1 MKLTVNEVIAAVGSY
16 NKINKEKFNLKTSYK
31 LARLFD
37 TLQKES
43 ERYETL
49 TRDAI
54 IKYSKKDENGEPI
67 INKGEQGESVE
78 IEPVNQIK
86 LVQEMEELNNSEI
99 EIDDCYFTF
108 DDFGDL
114 SISIDE
120 IKCISL
126 LQLID
131 FESRK
136 YK

>member
-1 MKLTVNEVIAAVGSY
+1 MKLAINEIIAAVGSY
-16 NKINKEKFNLKTSYK
+16 NKLNKEKFNLKTSYK

-49 TRDAI
+49 TREAI

-67 INKGEQGESVE
+67 VNKSEQGESVE
-78 IEPVNQIK
+78 IEPINQIK

-99 EIDDCYFTF
+99 EIDDYYFTF

-120 IKCISL
+120 IKGL
-126 LQLID
+126 LPFIQ
-131 FESRK
+131 E
-136 YK
+136 

>member
-1 MKLTVNEVIAAVGSY
+1 MKLTINEVIAAVGSY

-43 ERYETL
+43 DRYETL

-54 IKYSKKDENGEPI
+54 IKYSKKDEDGNPI
-67 INKGEQGESVE
+67 INQSEQGESVE
-78 IEPVNQIK
+78 IEPVNQLK
-86 LVQEMEELNNSEI
+86 LVQEMEELNNNEI

-108 DDFGDL
+108 EDFGDL

-120 IKCISL
+120 LKGL
-126 LQLID
+126 LPFIQ
-131 FESRK
+131 E
-136 YK
+136 

>member
-16 NKINKEKFNLKTSYK
+16 NKLNKEKFNLKTSYK

-37 TLQKES
+37 TLQRES

-49 TRDAI
+49 TREAI

-67 INKGEQGESVE
+67 VNKSEQGESVE

-99 EIDDCYFTF
+99 EIDDYYFTF

-120 IKCISL
+120 IKGL
-126 LQLID
+126 LPFIQ
-131 FESRK
+131 E
-136 YK
+136 

>member
-1 MKLTVNEVIAAVGSY
+1 MKLTINEVIAAVGSY

-37 TLQKES
+37 TLQKET

-67 INKGEQGESVE
+67 INKSEQGESVE
-78 IEPVNQIK
+78 IEPINQIK

-120 IKCISL
+120 IKGL
-126 LQLID
+126 LPFIQ
-131 FESRK
+131 E
-136 YK
+136 

>member
-120 IKCISL
+120 LKGL
-126 LQLID
+126 LPFIQ
-131 FESRK
+131 R
-136 YK
+136 

>member
-1 MKLTVNEVIAAVGSY
+1 MKLTINEVIEAVGSY

-67 INKGEQGESVE
+67 INKSEQGESVE
-78 IEPVNQIK
+78 IEPINQIK

-120 IKCISL
+120 IKGL
-126 LQLID
+126 LPFIQ
-131 FESRK
+131 E
-136 YK
+136 

>member
-1 MKLTVNEVIAAVGSY
+1 MILTINEVIAAVGSY
-16 NKINKEKFNLKTSYK
+16 NKLNKEKFNLKTSYK

-49 TRDAI
+49 TREAI

-67 INKGEQGESVE
+67 INKNEQGESVE

-99 EIDDCYFTF
+99 EIEDYYFTF

-120 IKCISL
+120 IKGL
-126 LQLID
+126 LPFIQ
-131 FESRK
+131 E
-136 YK
+136 

>member
-120 IKCISL
+120 IKGL
-126 LQLID
+126 LPFIQ
-131 FESRK
+131 E
-136 YK
+136 

>member
-1 MKLTVNEVIAAVGSY
+1 MKLTINEVIDAVRSY

-67 INKGEQGESVE
+67 VNKSEQGESVE

-99 EIDDCYFTF
+99 EIEDCYFTF

-120 IKCISL
+120 IKGL
-126 LQLID
+126 LPFIQ
-131 FESRK
+131 E
-136 YK
+136 

>member
-108 DDFGDL
+108 DHFGDL

-120 IKCISL
+120 IKGL
-126 LQLID
+126 LPFIQ
-131 FESRK
+131 E
-136 YK
+136 

>member
-16 NKINKEKFNLKTSYK
+16 NKLNKEKFNLKTSYK

-49 TRDAI
+49 TREAI

-67 INKGEQGESVE
+67 INKNEQGESVE

-99 EIDDCYFTF
+99 EIDDYYFTF

-120 IKCISL
+120 IKGL
-126 LQLID
+126 LPFIQ
-131 FESRK
+131 E
-136 YK
+136 

>member
-54 IKYSKKDENGEPI
+54 IKYSKKDKNGEPI

-120 IKCISL
+120 IKGL
-126 LQLID
+126 LPFIQ
-131 FESRK
+131 E
-136 YK
+136 

>member
-1 MKLTVNEVIAAVGSY
+1 MKLTINEVIDAVSSY
-16 NKINKEKFNLKTSYK
+16 NQINKEKFTLKTTYK

-37 TLQKES
+37 TLQKEA

-54 IKYSKKDENGEPI
+54 LKYSKKDENGEPI
-67 INKGEQGESVE
+67 INQGEQGESVE

-86 LVQEMEELNNSEI
+86 LIQEMEELNNNEI
-99 EIDDCYFTF
+99 EIEDCYFTF

-120 IKCISL
+120 LKGL
-126 LQLID
+126 LPFIQ
-131 FESRK
+131 E
-136 YK
+136 

>member
-16 NKINKEKFNLKTSYK
+16 NKINQEKFNLKTSYK

-120 IKCISL
+120 IKGL
-126 LQLID
+126 LPFIQ
-131 FESRK
+131 E
-136 YK
+136 

>member
-1 MKLTVNEVIAAVGSY
+1 MKLTINEIIAAVGSY
-16 NKINKEKFNLKTSYK
+16 NKLNKEKFNLKTSYK

-43 ERYETL
+43 ERYEDL
-49 TRDAI
+49 TREAI

-78 IEPVNQIK
+78 IEPINQIK

-99 EIDDCYFTF
+99 EIDDYYFTF

-120 IKCISL
+120 IKGL
-126 LQLID
+126 LPFIQ
-131 FESRK
+131 E
-136 YK
+136 

>member
-16 NKINKEKFNLKTSYK
+16 NKINKEKFHLKTSYK

-120 IKCISL
+120 IKGL
-126 LQLID
+126 LPFIQ
-131 FESRK
+131 E
-136 YK
+136 

>member
-1 MKLTVNEVIAAVGSY
+1 MQLTVNEVIAAVGSY

-54 IKYSKKDENGEPI
+54 IKYSKKDENGEPM

-120 IKCISL
+120 IKGL
-126 LQLID
+126 LPFIQ
-131 FESRK
+131 E
-136 YK
+136 

>member
-54 IKYSKKDENGEPI
+54 IKYSKKDENGEPV

-120 IKCISL
+120 IKGL
-126 LQLID
+126 LPFIQ
-131 FESRK
+131 E
-136 YK
+136 

>member
-99 EIDDCYFTF
+99 EIDDCYLTF
-108 DDFGDL
+108 DDFRDL
-114 SISIDE
+114 SIQIDE
-120 IKCISL
+120 IKGL
-126 LQLID
+126 LPFIQ
-131 FESRK
+131 E
-136 YK
+136 

>member
-1 MKLTVNEVIAAVGSY
+1 MKLTINEVIAAVGSY

-120 IKCISL
+120 IKGL
-126 LQLID
+126 LPFIQ
-131 FESRK
+131 E
-136 YK
+136 

>member
-1 MKLTVNEVIAAVGSY
+1 MKLTINEVIAAVGSY
-16 NKINKEKFNLKTSYK
+16 NKLNKEKFNLKTSYK

-49 TRDAI
+49 TREAI

-67 INKGEQGESVE
+67 INKSEQGESVE
-78 IEPVNQIK
+78 IEPINQIK

-99 EIDDCYFTF
+99 EIEDYYFTF

-120 IKCISL
+120 IKGLLPFIS
-126 LQLID
+126 
-131 FESRK
+131 E
-136 YK
+136 

>member
-1 MKLTVNEVIAAVGSY
+1 MKRTVNEVIAAVGSY

-120 IKCISL
+120 IKGL
-126 LQLID
+126 LPFIQ
-131 FESRK
+131 E
-136 YK
+136 

>member
-1 MKLTVNEVIAAVGSY
+1 MKLTINEVIAAVGSY

-37 TLQKES
+37 ILQKES
-43 ERYETL
+43 ERYEIL

-67 INKGEQGESVE
+67 INKSEQGESVE
-78 IEPVNQIK
+78 IEPINQIK

-120 IKCISL
+120 IKGL
-126 LQLID
+126 LPFIQ
-131 FESRK
+131 E
-136 YK
+136 

>member
-1 MKLTVNEVIAAVGSY
+1 MKLTINEVIAAVGSY

-37 TLQKES
+37 NLQKES
-43 ERYETL
+43 ERYESL

-67 INKGEQGESVE
+67 INKSEQGESVE
-78 IEPVNQIK
+78 IEPVDQIK
-86 LVQEMEELNNSEI
+86 LIKEMEELNNSEI
-99 EIDDCYFTF
+99 EIEDCYFTF

-120 IKCISL
+120 IKGL
-126 LQLID
+126 LPFIQ
-131 FESRK
+131 E
-136 YK
+136 

>member
-16 NKINKEKFNLKTSYK
+16 NKINKEKFN
-31 LARLFD
+31 
-37 TLQKES
+37 LQKES

-120 IKCISL
+120 IKGL
-126 LQLID
+126 LPFIQ
-131 FESRK
+131 E
-136 YK
+136 

>member
-99 EIDDCYFTF
+99 EINDCYFTF

-120 IKCISL
+120 IKGL
-126 LQLID
+126 LPFIQ
-131 FESRK
+131 E
-136 YK
+136 

>member
-1 MKLTVNEVIAAVGSY
+1 MKLTINEVIDAVRSY

-67 INKGEQGESVE
+67 VNKSEQGESVE

-86 LVQEMEELNNSEI
+86 LIQEMEELNNSEI

-120 IKCISL
+120 IKGL
-126 LQLID
+126 LPFIQ
-131 FESRK
+131 E
-136 YK
+136 

>member
-54 IKYSKKDENGEPI
+54 IKYSKKDENGGPI

-120 IKCISL
+120 IKGL
-126 LQLID
+126 LPFIQ
-131 FESRK
+131 E
-136 YK
+136 

>member
-1 MKLTVNEVIAAVGSY
+1 MKLNVNEVIAAVGSY

-49 TRDAI
+49 IRDAI

-120 IKCISL
+120 IKGL
-126 LQLID
+126 LPFIQ
-131 FESRK
+131 E
-136 YK
+136 

>member
-120 IKCISL
+120 IKCL
-126 LQLID
+126 LPFIQ
-131 FESRK
+131 E
-136 YK
+136 